1 MLRIIGGS
9 LKGRLIKAPQGARI
23 RPTSSKVREA
33 IFDILGARINNARF
47 LDLYAGSGAV
57 GIEALSRGASF
68 SLFVENNFETGRLLK
83 ENIGHLDLSSR
94 SQVLQMPAEK
104 ALKKMSGLALGFDL
118 VFIDPPYKEDSWE
131 KTLTLVFESCILE
144 QGASVLLEHGT
155 RAKPRVPP
163 CFEEVK
169 SYVYGDSSLL
179 FVRKA
184 ESP

>member
-9 LKGRLIKAPQGARI
+9 LKGRLIKAPQGART

-33 IFDILGARINNARF
+33 VFDILGSRIENACF

-68 SLFVENNFETGRLLK
+68 SLFVESHFETGRLLK
-83 ENIGHLDLSSR
+83 ENIRMLDLSAR
-94 SQVLQMPAEK
+94 SQVLQMPADK
-104 ALKKMSGLALGFDL
+104 ALKKMSDLALGFNF
-118 VFIDPPYKEDSWE
+118 VFIDPPYKEDSWQ
-131 KTLTLVFESCILE
+131 KTLALTFESGILE
-144 QGASVLLEHGT
+144 PGAAVLLEHGT
-155 RAKPRVPP
+155 RAKPQVPP
-163 CFEEVK
+163 CCEEVK

-184 ESP
+184 EGL